1 METRELLDRVVA
13 HAGGAERWA
22 GIERIRAHVRIGGLA
37 FQTAGK
43 AKEAAHQHL
52 TVWVH
57 EPRVEIVSWSVPGWR
72 AVFEHGA
79 AAMVDAGGEEL
90 SRRHDAV
97 EPRRLPWPGRWD
109 DLDAAAFT
117 GYASWHYL
125 TFPVRLRD
133 PGVTVTALGE
143 RDVDGERLH
152 GLAVHYPPTVPAH
165 SREQQW
171 WFTADGA
178 LRRNDYR
185 ADMVSPL
192 AHAAN
197 RVHHETT
204 EFGITLPDERRVT
217 PQLPGRRSAP
227 FPLLVSIAFELEGV
241 DELEA

>member
-1 METRELLDRVVA
+1 M
-13 HAGGAERWA
+13 
-22 GIERIRAHVRIGGLA
+22 IGGSELVLNENPT
-37 FQTAGK
+37 FGVGLLG
-43 AKEAAHQHL
+43 EN
-52 TVWVH
+52 VCR
-57 EPRVEIVSWSVPGWR
+57 ER
-72 AVFEHGA
+72 ADFFFNC
-79 AAMVDAGGEEL
+79 L
-90 SRRHDAV
+90 Q
-97 EPRRLPWPGRWD
+97 LK
-109 DLDAAAFT
+109 
-117 GYASWHYL
+117 
-125 TFPVRLRD
+125 RD
-133 PGVTVTALGE
+133 PEALGE

-241 DELEA
+241 EPA